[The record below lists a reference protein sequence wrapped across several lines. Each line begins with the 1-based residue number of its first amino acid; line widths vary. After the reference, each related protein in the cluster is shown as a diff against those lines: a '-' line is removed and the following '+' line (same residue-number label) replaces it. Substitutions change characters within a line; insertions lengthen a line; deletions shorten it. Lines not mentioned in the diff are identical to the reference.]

1 MCQSD
6 NAIMDNTYVKL
17 VNKQNF
23 FFFSLPHLKGCKGY
37 VKELGSK
44 QKFFCHSM

>member
-23 FFFSLPHLKGCKGY
+23 FFLFPSSLKGCKGY
-37 VKELGSK
+37 VKELESK